1 MTGTISVKAGV
12 KDRSLPAEIR
22 SLTFTI
28 QNNLDDFL
36 RHATGRIQVVD
47 IHSYS
52 ITFGLA
58 SQGEEVK
65 WSNAV

>member
-1 MTGTISVKAGV
+1 MTATISVKV
-12 KDRSLPAEIR
+12 RKEDRSLPAEIH

-28 QNNLDDFL
+28 KNNLDDFL
-36 RHATGRIQVVD
+36 RHATGSIQDVD

-58 SQGEEVK
+58 SKGEEVN
-65 WSNAV
+65 W

>member
-1 MTGTISVKAGV
+1 MTATISVKV
-12 KDRSLPAEIR
+12 RKEDRSLPAEIR

-28 QNNLDDFL
+28 ENNLDDFL
-36 RHATGRIQVVD
+36 RHATGSIQVVD

-58 SQGEEVK
+58 SKGEEVN
-65 WSNAV
+65 W